1 MTLRATARTVP
12 PTPRSSRR
20 PDLQLG
26 TVPFCRKP
34 KQPCPFCLI
43 INNDNGDGSLCQV
56 FLTPG
61 TGSVRRGAIP
71 PCAFLLWDAIVRASR
86 PTAGCSLREASSFQ
100 APIPAH
106 FMKWVP
112 TSRSGSPARS
122 GLHRSRAVQPPP
134 GPAPLPDSPSR
145 NMALPHLGAQPVVC
159 MASYDGLW
167 KISGAAGNGGRV
179 SMPSDLRK

>member
-1 MTLRATARTVP
+1 MQTTGCAPRCGRAIFRDGLSGRGAGPGGGCTARERCRPLRAGNPLREV
-12 PTPRSSRR
+12 
-20 PDLQLG
+20 G
-26 TVPFCRKP
+26 THFMKWAG
-34 KQPCPFCLI
+34 I
-43 INNDNGDGSLCQV
+43 
-56 FLTPG
+56 
-61 TGSVRRGAIP
+61 GAWK
-71 PCAFLLWDAIVRASR
+71 LLASR
-86 PTAGCSLREASSFQ
+86 SGYPLREASSFQ

-112 TSRSGSPARS
+112 TSRSGLPARS

-167 KISGAAGNGGRV
+167 KISGAAGNGVVFPCPLTCANERRLSPLWENG
-179 SMPSDLRK
+179 PPNLP